1 MVAPRRT
8 ADAGRPGPAGVD
20 HQDAPTQPLSLA
32 SGGERC
38 VNCGAPLASDQ
49 RYCVN
54 CGERRGK
61 PRFEVADG
69 SPPAAEYTAVTTTTG
84 PPPPQR
90 TRTSTGLNLIAGV
103 ATLLLAVGVGVL
115 IGHNGAGSAR
125 NASAPSRQVIKVGG
139 GSGNGATTAAN
150 SGGSSSGGGG
160 TKSHHA
166 ATSKAGKAHAAAATK
181 APPKVVQKAG
191 AAASK
196 VTGGS
201 AKVANPTVTQGASC
215 SSGQAGCQN
224 GKFTGNNFGQ

>member
-8 ADAGRPGPAGVD
+8 ADGGRPAPTGVD
-20 HQDAPTQPLSLA
+20 HQDEPPQPLSPA

-38 VNCGAPLASDQ
+38 VNCGTPLASDQ

-54 CGERRGK
+54 CGERRSK
-61 PRFEVADG
+61 PRFEVANG
-69 SPPAAEYTAVTTTTG
+69 SLPAAEYTAVTTAAG
-84 PPPPQR
+84 PPPAQR

-115 IGHNGAGSAR
+115 IGHNSAGSAK
-125 NASAPSRQVIKVGG
+125 NASAASRQVIKVGG

-160 TKSHHA
+160 IKSHDA
-166 ATSKAGKAHAAAATK
+166 ATSKAGKAHPATATK

-201 AKVANPTVTQGASC
+201 AKIANPTITQGASC
-215 SSGQAGCQN
+215 SNGQAGCQN